1 MDTGDPNF
9 DERETP
15 WKAWTPEMQFEM
27 FFDGDRQRG
36 YVKPG
41 MNEYSFED
49 VAARFDAD
57 TSVSEESKAFIAA
70 RVFNHRIF
78 SRAWDAR
85 YGSPPEPM
93 LRNSLRSNREA

>member
-1 MDTGDPNF
+1 MDAGQ
-9 DERETP
+9 
-15 WKAWTPEMQFEM
+15 QFEM

-57 TSVSEESKAFIAA
+57 TSVSEESKAFIAGH
-70 RVFNHRIF
+70 VFNHRIF
-78 SRAWDAR
+78 SREWDAR
-85 YGSPPEPM
+85 YGNSPDPM
-93 LRNSLRSNREA
+93 PSKP